1 MLARLLVLATLL
13 MLLSSTRA
21 FCSRQLAA
29 TSSSRSRSS
38 LKMASLYDF
47 TLKDM
52 AGADVSFAKYKN
64 KPTLLLNVA
73 SL

>member
-1 MLARLLVLATLL
+1 MLATLL
-13 MLLSSTRA
+13 MLSLSTRA

-29 TSSSRSRSS
+29 AATSASRSRSS

-52 AGADVSFAKYKN
+52 TGADVSFAKYKN

>member
-1 MLARLLVLATLL
+1 MLSL
-13 MLLSSTRA
+13 STRA
-21 FCSRQLAA
+21 FRSRQFTA
-29 TSSSRSRSS
+29 TSSSARFGSRSS

-52 AGADVSFAKYKN
+52 TGADVSFAKYKN
-64 KPTLLLNVA
+64 KPVLLLNVA